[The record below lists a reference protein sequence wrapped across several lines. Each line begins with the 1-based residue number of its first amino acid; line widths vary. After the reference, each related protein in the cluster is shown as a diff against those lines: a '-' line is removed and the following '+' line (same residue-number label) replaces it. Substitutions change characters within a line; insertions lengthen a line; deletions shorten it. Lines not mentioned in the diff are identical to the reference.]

1 MSLLLSTSFYPV
13 QFFAI
18 DQSICKKDGDSIACG
33 SGAKAIVRSVAFGL
47 NADASGPDTVAVGSE
62 SKAIKQLAIAVGN
75 EANASGSNSL
85 AIGASAK
92 AGEYLSLA
100 IGEGAK
106 SLGKDSTA
114 IGAYSET
121 GVNGEG
127 IAIGTHAK
135 ALGKRSMALGRWSE
149 ANEEYSIALGHES
162 KALGGYGS
170 IAVGLLSKV
179 ETVEAYNNEYGNSK
193 K

>member
-1 MSLLLSTSFYPV
+1 KQASKQASKQNRLTRLSLISLLLSTSFYPV
-13 QFFAI
+13 QSFAI

-33 SGAKAIVRSVAFGL
+33 FGAKAIVRSVAFGL

-85 AIGASAK
+85 VIGASAK
-92 AGEYLSLA
+92 ASEYLSLA

-127 IAIGTHAK
+127 NCYWHACK
-135 ALGKRSMALGRWSE
+135 SVRKTKYGVGSM
-149 ANEEYSIALGHES
+149 
-162 KALGGYGS
+162 
-170 IAVGLLSKV
+170 V
-179 ETVEAYNNEYGNSK
+179 
-193 K
+193 

>member
-1 MSLLLSTSFYPV
+1 M
-13 QFFAI
+13 
-18 DQSICKKDGDSIACG
+18 
-33 SGAKAIVRSVAFGL
+33 
-47 NADASGPDTVAVGSE
+47 
-62 SKAIKQLAIAVGN
+62 
-75 EANASGSNSL
+75 
-85 AIGASAK
+85 
-92 AGEYLSLA
+92 SLA

-127 IAIGTHAK
+127 IVGTHAK

-149 ANEEYSIALGHES
+149 ANEEYSIALGHGS
-162 KALGGYGS
+162 KALGVYGS